1 MVDFDY
7 MYFGQQKEIETILV
21 NNTPKKY
28 KFEVKLKMGVQAA
41 NKGNNINL
49 QTPDELGYEQT
60 EKIMSCYPEKGVIES
75 YS

>member
-49 QTPDELGYEQT
+49 
-60 EKIMSCYPEKGVIES
+60 
-75 YS
+75 